1 MAGVVSGSY
10 RTEVKP
16 SRSVGS
22 LAPFAWRMNV
32 RRIPSAP
39 PNRPASKTTLSR
51 GEASPEAR
59 SGDAPFVVQ
68 SSWAKTNAAKSTS
81 RVSSTSRSRVETP
94 GLNTVVHGST
104 LAMSWSPRVSAW
116 SSFSCCPDDP
126 RKMHGLFIR
135 GSLARLGRDESLDE
149 VERRLGDLAPA
160 VVDGEGVT
168 SVRDP

>member
-10 RTEVKP
+10 RIEVRP

-22 LAPFAWRMNV
+22 MAPSAWRMNV
-32 RRIPSAP
+32 RRMPSAP

-51 GEASPEAR
+51 GEACPEAA

-94 GLNTVVHGST
+94 GLKTVVHGST
-104 LAMSWSPRVSAW
+104 SAMSWSPRVSAW

-126 RKMHGLFIR
+126 RKIR
-135 GSLARLGRDESLDE
+135 GFISRSGYCSGSEA
-149 VERRLGDLAPA
+149 
-160 VVDGEGVT
+160 
-168 SVRDP
+168 